1 MNHLLEQANL
11 RDQIYCDSA
20 ATSDYHIG
28 KPPDRRM
35 TQAAHHQG
43 ITLEGRGRQFQP
55 ADFEN
60 FDLILAMDRQNY
72 FNILALDLNQQYQ
85 SKVRLICDFCT
96 RHRDQEVPDPYYG
109 EADGFEYVID
119 LLTDAC
125 ESLLLYLTAA
135 EPAAG

>member
-1 MNHLLEQANL
+1 MNHLLAQANL
-11 RDQIYCDSA
+11 KAEIHCDSA
-20 ATSDYHIG
+20 GTSDYHIG

-35 TQAAHHQG
+35 SQAADDQG
-43 ITLEGRGRQFQP
+43 ITLQGRARQFQP

-72 FNILALDLNQQYQ
+72 FNILALDPDQQHL

-96 RHRDQEVPDPYYG
+96 HHRDQEVPDPYYG
-109 EADGFEYVID
+109 EADGFGYVIN

-125 ESLLLYLTAA
+125 EGLLLHLTSA
-135 EPAAG
+135 EPA